1 MKRFILA
8 LALCVFAS
16 SAQAGTTE
24 EAASLARDGKYEAA
38 RIILQ
43 ENAQKG
49 DAVAMRLMAEM
60 IHNGLGVQKDPGLAA
75 EWYAASADRG
85 DVLAAYNAGALF
97 LQGAENMEADTDRGL
112 KYLTLAAEK
121 NSSIAQYNLGRLYEQ
136 GQVVEKDMV
145 EGLKWIAIASQNRLP
160 LAMRYLDTYKS
171 EAGTDETLKK
181 ALIAAADWFA
191 PAADQGDVRSA
202 SFAGLLYE
210 ANGTTPDHVARAAKY
225 LQAAAEHGIPAAQY
239 RFGEMLFAGRG
250 VTQDKVEGL
259 KWIILAAFRGMPV
272 AITARERYFQ
282 DLRQQELVE
291 QANEAQNRANAYIQ
305 AKRAEQKAS
314 SQ

>member
-8 LALCVFAS
+8 LALCVLAS
-16 SAQAGTTE
+16 GAQAGTTE
-24 EAASLARDGKYEAA
+24 EAARLARDGKYEAA

-75 EWYAASADRG
+75 EWYAAAADRG

-97 LQGAENMEADTDRGL
+97 LQGAEKMEPDTERGL
-112 KYLTLAAEK
+112 KYLKLAAEK
-121 NSSIAQYNLGRLYEQ
+121 NSAIAQYNLGRLYEQ
-136 GQVVEKDMV
+136 GQGVEKDPV

-160 LAMRYLDTYKS
+160 LAMRYLDTYRS

-210 ANGTTPDHVARAAKY
+210 ANGTSPDHVARAAKY
-225 LQAAAEHGIPAAQY
+225 LQVAAEHGIPAAQY
-239 RFGEMLFAGRG
+239 RFGEMLFEGRG
-250 VTQDKVEGL
+250 VTQDKIEGL

-282 DLRQQELVE
+282 EMRQDKLVE
-291 QANEAQNRANAYIQ
+291 QAGEAQNRANAYIQ
-305 AKRAEQKAS
+305 AKRADQKAS
-314 SQ
+314 NQ